1 MSKFREISIGIQRET
16 MTRSNFRPLFMSIA
30 TDQKWI
36 GALGLIE
43 AAMMIG
49 YKKSDPLFMHSNIFF
64 WSHEYATSWSME
76 MHGYRSYLR
85 SLPAET

>member
-49 YKKSDPLFMHSNIFF
+49 YKKSDPLFMHSNIFLEPPQNTTF
-64 WSHEYATSWSME
+64 WA
-76 MHGYRSYLR
+76 
-85 SLPAET
+85 